1 MKTYEKI
8 LEESLKLFAEKGY
21 DAVSVAEIAEAVGIK
36 APSLYKHFKS
46 KRDIF
51 ESIIKKM
58 ECADAETAEEN
69 GMPESNETCADAAL
83 TEEQILAYSKEKL
96 AYWTTNEFACNF
108 RKLLTLEQFKSDEAR
123 SMYSAYLSAGPVQY
137 MAEIFRP
144 YAASDEEANLA
155 ATAFYS
161 PMFLMYSL
169 YDGGADINELQNRLE
184 KHIRMFF
191 KTAFPLDKKENEKN
205 EV

>member
-8 LEESLKLFAEKGY
+8 LAESLKLFAEKGY
-21 DAVSVAEIAEAVGIK
+21 DAVSVAEIADKVGIK

-58 ECADAETAEEN
+58 ESADAETAEEN
-69 GMPESNETCADAAL
+69 GMPESNKKCAESAL
-83 TEEQILAYSKEKL
+83 TEEQIIAYSKEML
-96 AYWTTNEFACNF
+96 AYWTENEFACNF
-108 RKLLTLEQFKSDEAR
+108 RKLLTLEQFKSEEMR
-123 SMYSAYLSAGPVQY
+123 GMYSAYLSAGPVQY

-144 YAASDEEANLA
+144 CAATDEEARLA
-155 ATAFYS
+155 ATAFYA
-161 PMFLMYSL
+161 PMFLMYNL
-169 YDGGADINELQNRLE
+169 YDGGADINELLSMLE
-184 KHIRMFF
+184 KHIRLFF
-191 KTAFPLDKKENEKN
+191 KSTFPLDKKENDKN